1 MAKRTTG
8 KKVDIGIDLTSNE
21 LRVAALSR
29 KGGAY
34 VLERFALGDLNPQFF
49 AAGRVADPKG
59 LGERLKE
66 VLRTNG
72 IAAKRAIIS
81 LSGKAAITRIIELP
95 KMGAAQTRQAISL
108 QINQYVPFP
117 PGDTVYDYRV
127 LPPRK
132 GGSAAM
138 QEVLLVATRATT
150 VQSLVSTLQFAGI
163 EAHGIKITS
172 LAAWNLVAPKLEG
185 YAQSVGLIDVRDSIS
200 ELSFFL
206 SGSFRM
212 SRSIELGF
220 NTIVGKIAQLLG
232 VSVAEAEE
240 YLKAEPVDLT
250 LSEEE
255 IDPTED
261 NRLREAVMSV
271 FASFVTELVRSVRYY
286 ESQAARTDRV
296 GKLMILGNIRYFKN
310 IAPYL
315 ERETGL
321 EVSEVAL
328 SALVQYQQGIYAM
341 DVLHD
346 NASKLVVA
354 SGLCTDYFRRG
365 RIPFNLLPSVYY
377 VRAQA
382 WNVVKIGVVLLAI
395 MAGMMY
401 WNRSELTNQ
410 LAMEQKNLADVQSVE
425 MQWKPDAER
434 FDSVK
439 SEISAKLPKIR
450 QVFSLV
456 KSQRV
461 WPAIMEEL
469 GHRIPDY
476 CYLTDVDFEASTNEI
491 KMSGRAVDRR
501 DIMMFAISLDNSEF
515 FTGTTVNEKTSTA
528 GGGAGAG
535 GAAAGGGG
543 GPAGV
548 SVGGV
553 SARNPRA
560 PNRFVGRSAGE
571 MMPQRPAD
579 WAMKPGGRPTEF
591 EMPRLGYLAG
601 RSIEDYFGP
610 QAPPGEVYFWDFDIA
625 TKLQG
630 KALEQPEAVEE
641 LSVLEEVTED
651 VLNT

>member
-1 MAKRTTG
+1 MAKRTIG

-21 LRVAALSR
+21 VRVVALSR

-34 VLERFALGDLNPQFF
+34 VLERFALAELNPQFF

-66 VLRTNG
+66 VLASNG
-72 IAAKRAIIS
+72 IAGKRAIVS

-95 KMGAAQTRQAISL
+95 RMGAAQTRQAISL

-127 LPPRK
+127 LPQRK
-132 GGSAAM
+132 GGKAAM
-138 QEVLLVATRATT
+138 QEVLLVATRAST

-185 YAQSVGLIDVRDSIS
+185 YAQSVGMVDVRDTIS

-206 SGSFRM
+206 GGSFRM

-286 ESQAARTDRV
+286 ESQAARSDRV

-328 SALVQYQQGIYAM
+328 SALVQYEQGVYAM
-341 DVLHD
+341 DVLHE

-354 SGLCTDYFRRG
+354 AGLCTDYFKRG

-382 WNVVKIGVVLLAI
+382 WNVVKVGIVLVLIMGAI
-395 MAGMMY
+395 MYLNATKLDKELSAVETKL
-401 WNRSELTNQ
+401 SE
-410 LAMEQKNLADVQSVE
+410 VQSQAA
-425 MQWKPDAER
+425 QWESDAGR

-450 QVFSLV
+450 QVFNLV
-456 KSQRV
+456 KNQRV

-469 GHRIPDY
+469 GNRIPDY

-491 KMSGRAVDRR
+491 DMAGWAVDRI
-501 DIMMFAISLDNSEF
+501 DIMMFAISLDNSDF
-515 FTGTTVNEKTSTA
+515 FTSTTVNEKSQTGGGGPG

-535 GAAAGGGG
+535 GGGGSAG
-543 GPAGV
+543 MGMGP
-548 SVGGV
+548 S
-553 SARNPRA
+553 SARKPFSQAGLARL
-560 PNRFVGRSAGE
+560 PYSSAI
-571 MMPQRPAD
+571 PQRGSD
-579 WAMKPGGRPTEF
+579 WATKPLGRPVDFEF
-591 EMPRLGYLAG
+591 PRLGYLAG

-610 QAPPGEVYFWDFDIA
+610 KPPPGALYLWGFEIT
-625 TKLQG
+625 TKLQD
-630 KALEQPEAVEE
+630 KALEQPKAVEE
-641 LSVLEEVTED
+641 LSVLEEVTQD